1 VKILFL
7 EIETEQAWILPSIG
21 AASIAS
27 YVREQGHEAAQ
38 FKVHPNCP
46 FKEIIAAIE
55 NESPDLLGF
64 SLTTRQYAR
73 ATSIAAELQRT
84 LDLPIVAGGL
94 HPTFAPLSVLGSG
107 AFDFVCLGE
116 GEEAVCSL
124 LTYLGR
130 GKDRQTAKI
139 ANIWVKG
146 SQRPGMRP
154 PLACERI
161 PFVARD
167 LLNETYG
174 VFHISTMRG
183 CPFSC
188 TYCAGGAISHL
199 YGSGTYLRRRSVG
212 NVLEELHQIERQSPI
227 SYVIFLDDTFTV
239 NRDWLEAFCQ
249 SYGRDFGRGFSVN
262 ARPDTVS
269 PELINLLAKA
279 GCRHIVYGIESGS
292 RRVRENILN
301 RPGQNRQFIEVFR
314 WTKEAGILATANYMI
329 GIPGETPDDI
339 EQTLALNEALDPDDF
354 GHFVFHPYPG
364 TPLFEL
370 CRQKGYLPENQE
382 ELPADNRQSI
392 LVMPS
397 LTQDDIRHYD
407 ALFAAVR
414 ENHYLKQY
422 GSSLNEAQKTEA
434 IKNLRGGTAAG

>member
-1 VKILFL
+1 MKILFL
-7 EIETEQAWILPSIG
+7 DIETEQAWFLASIG
-21 AASIAS
+21 AAFIAS
-27 YVREQGHEAAQ
+27 YVRKYGHEATQ
-38 FKVHPNCP
+38 FKVQPNCRME
-46 FKEIIAAIE
+46 EIIAAIE
-55 NESPDLLGF
+55 NEAPDLLGF

-73 ATSIAAELQRT
+73 AVSIAVELRKN

-94 HPTFAPLSVLGSG
+94 HPTFSPLSVLDSG

-116 GEEAVCSL
+116 GEEAVCSML
-124 LTYLGR
+124 SHLGKGNDLRAENISNIWGR
-130 GKDRQTAKI
+130 GME
-139 ANIWVKG
+139 
-146 SQRPGMRP
+146 RPEMRP
-154 PLACERI
+154 PLAYEQI

-167 LLNETYG
+167 LLNEMQG

-183 CPFSC
+183 CPFHCS
-188 TYCAGGAISHL
+188 YCAGGAINRL
-199 YGSGTYLRRRSVG
+199 YGSGTYLRRRPVG
-212 NVLEELHQIERQSPI
+212 SVLEELRQIDGHAPI

-239 NRDWLEAFCQ
+239 NRDWLEEFCT
-249 SYGRDFGRGFSVN
+249 SYRREFGRGFSIN

-279 GCRHIVYGIESGS
+279 GCRHIVYGVESGS

-301 RPGQNRQFIEVFR
+301 RPGDNQQFIEVFR

-370 CRQKGYLPENQE
+370 CCQKGYLPENHE
-382 ELPADNRQSI
+382 ELPADNRRSI
-392 LVMPS
+392 LILPD

-407 ALFAAVR
+407 RVFATVR
-414 ENHYLKQY
+414 ENHYLKRY
-422 GSSLNEAQKTEA
+422 GNSLNEAQKAEA
-434 IKNLRGGTAAG
+434 VKNLRGGLAAG